1 MPFEN
6 DYFHQ
11 NKTHEIMRFIVLTL
25 MTFGLFVA
33 VQSTSWAQSNSS
45 EAVNEEG
52 VSYVRLVMYDGTT
65 RMGEL
70 IDANANEFR
79 IRTRKMGDVVVPKY
93 LVQGVVEL
101 TADQY
106 VRLTDSVVGRALSLN
121 PQSSRYFFAPSGIQL
136 KQGEGYF
143 QSNIALNSVSL
154 GVNDHITIGGLISF
168 VGAGGSLKIG
178 KELAPN
184 VHASFGGIGFTDYYG
199 ELERPVGLMFAN
211 ITWGT
216 EDRNLTI
223 NIGTGSKFEVGLGDI
238 LAYTVDSVEY
248 SYNPGYFYPQ
258 YTLTEYEQLWVRP
271 LLLNVSAMNQIAENR
286 WFITENYLIRNIRY
300 AEVITG
306 ANLTYGYLPSNNSF
320 SNNQNQGV
328 AILSMGIRNLSTRNG
343 WLWDYG
349 MVGVIAGD
357 FGFAAPWVSA
367 TLAF

>member
-1 MPFEN
+1 
-6 DYFHQ
+6 
-11 NKTHEIMRFIVLTL
+11 MRFIALALLTL
-25 MTFGLFVA
+25 GLLTT
-33 VQSTSWAQSNSS
+33 VQKTTWAQTHSS

-70 IDANANEFR
+70 IDSDANEFR

-106 VRLTDSVVGRALSLN
+106 FRLTDSVVGRALSLN

-154 GVNDHITIGGLISF
+154 GVKDHITIGGVISF

-178 KELAPN
+178 KELTPN
-184 VHASFGGIGFTDYYG
+184 VHVSFGGIGFTDYYG

-216 EDRNLTI
+216 EDRNLTV
-223 NIGTGSKFEVGLGDI
+223 NIGTGSKIENGRGNV
-238 LAYTVDSVEY
+238 LAYTEETVQSTWDPNYFCTEY
-248 SYNPGYFYPQ
+248 FV
-258 YTLTEYEQLWVRP
+258 TEYEQRWVRP
-271 LLLNVSAMNQIAENR
+271 LLLNVSGMNQIAENR
-286 WFITENYLIRNIRY
+286 WFITENYFVRNLHTTT
-300 AEVITG
+300 VITG
-306 ANLTYGYLPSNNSF
+306 ANLRYSYPPNTNSLNNLNS
-320 SNNQNQGV
+320 GM

-349 MVGVIAGD
+349 MVGVIGTGGND
-357 FGFAAPWVSA
+357 FGFATPWVSA